1 MSGPARHLPDVRPE
15 YIALGFLEREALHGY
30 DIYRRF
36 DAALGRVWRI
46 SQSQMYSILKRLE
59 IQGLVSGSA
68 ESGERNQAKRRLAIT
83 EPGMRRLAE
92 WLAAPS
98 DCSSRIMRLEFI
110 SRLFFARAS
119 HPEQVAAIVEAQRAA
134 IARQLANHEAL
145 LAATPEAETY
155 NRLSLEL
162 RMCQLSGIGLWLEK
176 SVSLTLIDKEP
187 GPS

>member
-15 YIALGFLEREALHGY
+15 FIALGLLEREALHGY
-30 DIYRRF
+30 DVYRRF

-59 IQGLVSGSA
+59 AQGLVRGSA
-68 ESGERNQAKRRLAIT
+68 ESGERNQAKRRLSIT
-83 EPGMRRLAE
+83 ESGSRRLAE
-92 WLAAPS
+92 WLAEPS

-110 SRLFFARAS
+110 SRLFFARGS

-134 IARQLANHEAL
+134 LARQLANHEAL
-145 LAATPEAETY
+145 LASTPTDETY

-162 RMCQLSGIGLWLEK
+162 RIQQLLGMRLWIET
-176 SVSLTLIDKEP
+176 SVASALIDK
-187 GPS
+187 